1 MQPLCLSMH
10 RQQPKV
16 CGMGCQGSGLVSFP
30 ASLSFPPSSY
40 SRTASSQN
48 LQVFRDGSINS
59 PLLEWPCFDSVGF
72 QSKVNAATSRFLFP
86 ILDDRREDGRKK
98 EVLRLL
104 DVGILDIPI
113 PSPPEHA
120 ALGSMSLPST
130 PFASSLVSGSSAPA
144 QLSHAAVAIAR
155 SPNSLTSVR
164 HRRFKK
170 LGLVEVPVQF
180 LRGNFA
186 LEQSTSITVPG

>member
-1 MQPLCLSMH
+1 M
-10 RQQPKV
+10 
-16 CGMGCQGSGLVSFP
+16 
-30 ASLSFPPSSY
+30 
-40 SRTASSQN
+40 
-48 LQVFRDGSINS
+48 
-59 PLLEWPCFDSVGF
+59 
-72 QSKVNAATSRFLFP
+72 
-86 ILDDRREDGRKK
+86 
-98 EVLRLL
+98 
-104 DVGILDIPI
+104 GILDTPI
-113 PSPPEHA
+113 PSPPEQS
-120 ALGSMSLPST
+120 ALDSMSLPST